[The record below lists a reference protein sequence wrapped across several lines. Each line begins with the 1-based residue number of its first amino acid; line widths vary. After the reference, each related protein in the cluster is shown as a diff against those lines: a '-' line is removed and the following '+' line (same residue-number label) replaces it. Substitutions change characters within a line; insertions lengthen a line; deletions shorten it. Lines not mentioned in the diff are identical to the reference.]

1 MLITGKLAC
10 VGIGALALAGSAL
23 MPSLG
28 STNGQ
33 GLLGSAGNAF
43 GRTVSD
49 QICIMY
55 RETAAEISPRLH
67 SLPDTTAAFV
77 RSNATT
83 ARLQAEGMANA
94 FPNASD
100 FAARLPG
107 TAADVLQ
114 GGVPGAVQGSTAE
127 AIALS
132 SKIPSVRALKSNMD
146 HLANLHPV
154 LNGGTAK
161 F

>member
-1 MLITGKLAC
+1 MLITGKLAYA
-10 VGIGALALAGSAL
+10 GIGALALAGSAL
-23 MPSLG
+23 LPSLG
-28 STNGQ
+28 SSNGQ
-33 GLLGSAGNAF
+33 SLLGSAGSAF

-49 QICIMY
+49 QISTMY

-107 TAADVLQ
+107 TAADVIK
-114 GGVPGAVQGSTAE
+114 GGVPVAVQNSTE
-127 AIALS
+127 AAIQLTD
-132 SKIPSVRALKSNMD
+132 KVPGVKALKSNMD
-146 HLANLHPV
+146 HLASVHPM
-154 LNGGTAK
+154 LNGGK
-161 F
+161 